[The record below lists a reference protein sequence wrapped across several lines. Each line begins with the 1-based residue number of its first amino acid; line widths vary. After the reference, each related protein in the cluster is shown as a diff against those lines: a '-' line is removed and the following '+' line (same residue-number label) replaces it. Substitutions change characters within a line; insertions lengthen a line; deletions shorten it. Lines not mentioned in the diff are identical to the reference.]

1 MNITEYI
8 ERKTK
13 SFFDEQKSDVPP
25 SRHLLNDLKRWKID
39 FRDFTE
45 DIFKKWLAS
54 RSAVAVN
61 QLLDDGLSAE
71 DEQVIVKKLEN
82 ELSNY
87 FDFCLNSFFA
97 SLLTPFRYLWIGIF
111 VWSVLLGALA
121 YSCFPTSVER
131 LSIVNFWIAGV
142 SLFGAKTLT
151 LIQKKN
157 LVKRSERFIEN
168 FFIEAEKKWVEDQNK
183 LRQQQGV

>member
-8 ERKTK
+8 EGKTK
-13 SFFDEQKSDVPP
+13 SFFDEQKSDVPS

-39 FRDFTE
+39 FRYFTE
-45 DIFKKWLAS
+45 DIFKKWLVS
-54 RSAVAVN
+54 RSAVAVD
-61 QLLDDGLSAE
+61 QLLADGLAAE

-82 ELSNY
+82 ELSNH
-87 FDFCLNSFFA
+87 FDFCLNSFFV

-157 LVKRSERFIEN
+157 LIKRSERFIEN

-183 LRQQQGV
+183 FRQQQGV